1 MRFLV
6 WLLGLSFYLFAIR
19 AESSARGSWTWVWVA
34 LLVVWCFGGVVLA
47 MLAAARWIPRARMT
61 APRGATAPQ
70 PATPGKVEDL
80 G

>member
-1 MRFLV
+1 MRFLL
-6 WLLGLSFYLFAIR
+6 WLLGVSFYLFAIR
-19 AESSARGSWTWVWVA
+19 AESRGFGSWTWVWVA

-47 MLAAARWIPRARMT
+47 MLAAARWIPGARMM

-70 PATPGKVEDL
+70 PANPEKVEDL